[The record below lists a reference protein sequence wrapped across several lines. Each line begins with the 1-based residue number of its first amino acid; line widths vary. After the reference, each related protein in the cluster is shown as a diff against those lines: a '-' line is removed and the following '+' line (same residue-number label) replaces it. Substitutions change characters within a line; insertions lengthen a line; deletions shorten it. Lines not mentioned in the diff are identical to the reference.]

1 MCGQRRRGR
10 APAARNAAR
19 RCGSLQKYVS
29 FNFSYVMLVP
39 EPVLA
44 NVRFVRSIKW
54 RKKRRRFRTEDGAY
68 LSHQPRAVQDITVVQ
83 QVRFLS
89 G

>member
-1 MCGQRRRGR
+1 
-10 APAARNAAR
+10 
-19 RCGSLQKYVS
+19 
-29 FNFSYVMLVP
+29 MLVP